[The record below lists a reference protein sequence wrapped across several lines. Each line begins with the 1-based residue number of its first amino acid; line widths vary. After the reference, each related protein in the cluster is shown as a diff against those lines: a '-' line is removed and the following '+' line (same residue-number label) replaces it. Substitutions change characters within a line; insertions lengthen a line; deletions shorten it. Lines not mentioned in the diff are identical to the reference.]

1 MHSPTRTLL
10 ILLFLAVGGVSAL
23 TFVAYKYARVIETA
37 SSAPAEAVGRV
48 DSFIRV
54 RTAMRREID
63 SWGGSGPR
71 QRELSLARDRALA
84 LHRMDRDSYVEI
96 RGLYRNWLAG
106 RLGAGS
112 TIAATF
118 EGRRSALGRVDL
130 GAYEL
135 LDS

>member
-1 MHSPTRTLL
+1 MHSPARTLL

-23 TFVAYKYARVIETA
+23 AFVAYRYAQVIETD
-37 SSAPAEAVGRV
+37 SSVPAEAVRRV
-48 DSFIRV
+48 ESFIRV

-71 QRELSLARDRALA
+71 QRELTLVRDRALA
-84 LHRMDRDSYVEI
+84 LHRVDRESYVEI

-106 RLGAGS
+106 RLRAGS
-112 TIAATF
+112 TMAAMF